1 MYYWSF
7 WGMNVIWWFF
17 WIALLIV
24 FFSLATP
31 VSRVRAREYD
41 NPLSILQR
49 RYAGGQMTTEEYQ
62 ERKAQLQ
69 KDLQTEPQPSLFHRR
84 RLEQRNV

>member
-7 WGMNVIWWFF
+7 WGMNAIWWFF
-17 WIALLIV
+17 WVALVVV

-31 VSRVRAREYD
+31 VSRGRAREFD

-69 KDLQTEPQPSLFHRR
+69 KDLQEASSTSTFRRR
-84 RLEQRNV
+84 RLEQRHV

>member
-17 WIALLIV
+17 WIALVVV

-31 VSRVRAREYD
+31 VSRVRARDFD

-49 RYAGGQMTTEEYQ
+49 RYAAGQMTTEEYL

-69 KDLQTEPQPSLFHRR
+69 KDLQEPTPPMARR
-84 RLEQRNV
+84 RPLEERHV